1 MPYKVTES
9 ALNASTLDILNVIR
23 ENASVE
29 YQNLVPVAETATDIP
44 KVGDVLYGH
53 PAMANQFINAL
64 LNRIAMVRVRSLM
77 FNNPYKDLKKGY
89 LRFGETVENVYVE
102 LAKPIE
108 FSAEKGMAR
117 ELKRWLPKVRS
128 AFHIMN
134 WRVIY
139 PMTVQREDLR
149 MAFTDEGGL
158 RDFIDRIIQ
167 STYTGNEYDEFLLTK
182 YLLIKA
188 YNAGAIKSIA
198 LTVPAGG
205 DADKVAAMA
214 FRATSN
220 KLEFVSD
227 QYNAAGVHTVTKRN
241 DQYIFMDAEYN
252 AQFDVNVLA
261 AAFHMDKA
269 DFMGHL
275 KLIDSFSTFDNERFE
290 EIRANST
297 GLEEVTAAELAA
309 MADIKAIIVDEE
321 FFQIYD
327 NLEVMTET
335 PVNSGL
341 YWNYFLHCWKT
352 VSYSPFANAVAIG
365 RSEVVTNITGTVE
378 EIDIVNGYDS
388 VTTVKLNVD
397 DAQFVQTEA
406 LTEAGIAVTPNGV
419 IIIPDGVTPP
429 SPFTITIQR
438 NGTTYTGT
446 MSNTVGATITFTA
459 QT

>member
-23 ENASVE
+23 ENASLE
-29 YQNLVPVAETATDIP
+29 YQNLVPLAETAIDIP

-108 FSAEKGMAR
+108 FSAEKGMER

-188 YNAGAIKSIA
+188 YNAGAIKS
-198 LTVPAGG
+198 VPLLVLPGVNT
-205 DADKVAAMA
+205 DNAAAIA
-214 FRATSN
+214 FRSTSN

-227 QYNAAGVHTVTKRN
+227 QYNAAGVHTATKRN

-275 KLIDSFSTFDNERFE
+275 KLIDSFTTFDNERFA

-297 GLEEVTAAELAA
+297 GLEEVTDAELTA
-309 MADIKAIIVDEE
+309 MSGVKAIIVDEE

-365 RSEVVTNITGTVE
+365 RSEVVTTITGVLE
-378 EIDIVNGYDS
+378 SSDIVDG
-388 VTTVKLNVD
+388 VGQVGTVKLNVD

-406 LTEAGIAVTPNGV
+406 LTEAGIAVTPNGAV
-419 IIIPDGVTPP
+419 IVPVDVTPP
-429 SPFTITIQR
+429 DPFTLTIKR
-438 NGTTYTGT
+438 GSAYYNGTMG
-446 MSNTVGATITFTA
+446 SDPGDTITFTLA
-459 QT
+459 E